1 MFEDEIMSY
10 VPPIV
15 ITGAQRASPRGS
27 PSGSPQASPA
37 LQRANVRV
45 PAPYKRDFQAK
56 LRNFYRKCESKGYG
70 QERLSGKTK
79 KFLQEM

>member
-1 MFEDEIMSY
+1 MSY
-10 VPPIV
+10 VPPLV
-15 ITGAQRASPRGS
+15 LSGAAAAQRGGASPRSS

-56 LRNFYRKCESKGYG
+56 LRNFYRKCESKGFG
-70 QERLSGKTK
+70 QGPNKLK
-79 KFLQEM
+79 